1 MRVEYELFRSAFI
14 KCVVSSRRIL
24 QGHHGDVHR
33 LRDGYFVVQDGHHEL
48 PVVTEHWT
56 LTRTEAVGFSPAKT
70 NPQTQN
76 TLLRIGV
83 LRSRIVSD
91 VQSGNADRS
100 AGPRRR
106 RVFWVC
112 GLVLAGLNPTA

>member
-24 QGHHGDVHR
+24 QVQHRDIHR

-48 PVVTEHWT
+48 PVVTEHGT

-76 TLLRIGV
+76 ALLRIGV
-83 LRSRIVSD
+83 LSSRIVSD
-91 VQSGNADRS
+91 IQSGNADRS
-100 AGPRRR
+100 TGAGHRH
-106 RVFWVC
+106 
-112 GLVLAGLNPTA
+112 